1 MIVALDETPPSLGD
15 GFRVEAQIVVWQGD
29 ALLVPASAVFRDR
42 DRWAIYMVDA
52 GAARLAPV
60 VIGRRGRTEVEILS
74 GAAAGTTVVL
84 HPDEKVAAG
93 AKLSIRR

>member
-42 DRWAIYMVDA
+42 DRWAIYMPEQ
-52 GAARLAPV
+52 PV
-60 VIGRRGRTEVEILS
+60 SR
-74 GAAAGTTVVL
+74 
-84 HPDEKVAAG
+84 P
-93 AKLSIRR
+93 